1 MFSDPVLIG
10 GVLAGLAMGSFG
22 YVLFRF
28 AWRPTRRYGR
38 LKKQIKAIVGPGR
51 PDEVPA
57 ADRDRLRQLAVDL
70 HALTTD
76 ELPHWF
82 QLSLQRRGESPEEAV
97 RQIQS
102 LVNCRDQAALAKRRQ
117 AVCRSLGIITDAP
130 GHRQQ
135 GPGQPLNRT

>member
-10 GVLAGLAMGSFG
+10 GVLAGLAMGSCG

-28 AWRPTRRYGR
+28 TWRPIRRYGR
-38 LKKQIKAIVGPGR
+38 LKKQIEAIVGPGR

-70 HALTTD
+70 HALTMD

-82 QLSLQRRGESPEEAV
+82 QLALQRRGESPEEAV

-102 LVNCRDQAALAKRRQ
+102 LVNCRDQAALEKRRQ
-117 AVCRSLGIITDAP
+117 AVCRSLGIKIGAP
-130 GHRQQ
+130 GHQQ
-135 GPGQPLNRT
+135 QRHGQP

>member
-10 GVLAGLAMGSFG
+10 GVLVGLAMGSFG

-28 AWRPTRRYGR
+28 VWRPTHRYGH

-51 PDEVPA
+51 PDEVPT
-57 ADRDRLRQLAVDL
+57 ADRNRLRQLAVDL

-76 ELPHWF
+76 ELPQWF
-82 QLSLQRRGESPEEAV
+82 QLALQRRGESPEEAV

-102 LVNCRDQAALAKRRQ
+102 LVNCRDRASLEKRCQ
-117 AVCRSLGIITDAP
+117 AVYRSLGIKTDAP
-130 GHRQQ
+130 SHR
-135 GPGQPLNRT
+135 P